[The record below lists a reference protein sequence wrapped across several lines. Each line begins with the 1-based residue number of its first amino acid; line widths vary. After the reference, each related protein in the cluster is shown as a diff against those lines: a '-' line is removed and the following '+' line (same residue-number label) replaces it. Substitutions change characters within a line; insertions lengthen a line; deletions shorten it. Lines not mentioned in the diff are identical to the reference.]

1 MWGKKKFGNLCWG
14 KKRKKSSPG
23 LPCTLQSELFGS
35 GRPHHRPIR
44 SHSSPCPP
52 PACRLDLSSS
62 LIALALF
69 PAPPSSW
76 QHSPI
81 FIVLDFLLGEVISP
95 LLARHSLLRLPLHL
109 HTHWHMRARTRA
121 HTITPTDI
129 HSTWVLLRGLTSVF
143 VLQTIISRLGFTP
156 SSRLDALS
164 MLRSW

>member
-1 MWGKKKFGNLCWG
+1 MLGVKFGNLCWRR
-14 KKRKKSSPG
+14 KRKKVIFRFALHS
-23 LPCTLQSELFGS
+23 
-35 GRPHHRPIR
+35 PIR
-44 SHSSPCPP
+44 ARWVGTPSSQTNPVHSSPCPP

-81 FIVLDFLLGEVISP
+81 FIVLDFLLGEVISQ

-109 HTHWHMRARTRA
+109 HTHWHMRARVHA

-143 VLQTIISRLGFTP
+143 VLQTIISCFGFTP
-156 SSRLDALS
+156 SSWPDALS
-164 MLRSW
+164 MLRRW